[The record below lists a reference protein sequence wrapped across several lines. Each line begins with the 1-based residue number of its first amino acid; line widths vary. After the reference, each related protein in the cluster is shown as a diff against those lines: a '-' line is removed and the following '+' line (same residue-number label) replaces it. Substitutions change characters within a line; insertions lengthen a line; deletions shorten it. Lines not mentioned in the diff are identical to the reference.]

1 MHKIKKKKREEKK
14 KKRKK
19 GSTKPKFLPNR
30 LSWPGRAQKKKKLKD
45 KTSV

>member
-1 MHKIKKKKREEKK
+1 MHKIKKKKREEIKK
-14 KKRKK
+14 KGLTKR
-19 GSTKPKFLPNR
+19 KFLPNR